1 MVGIEQAEQL
11 PEFKECLDSALRCRV
26 WILGGAVRGQEVD
39 SVFLM
44 RPFQLGIFYDSSMQI
59 WHP

>member
-1 MVGIEQAEQL
+1 MEWAVQGCGHSPKL
-11 PEFKECLDSALRCRV
+11 PEFKEYLDSALRCRV

-44 RPFQLGIFYDSSMQI
+44 RPFQLGIFCDSKQ
-59 WHP
+59 